1 METHGGCVTAGN
13 STSAFDEDEL
23 EVEGNGVFKNK
34 KKTKRIL
41 LH

>member
-23 EVEGNGVFKNK
+23 EVEGTGVFKKNNK
-34 KKTKRIL
+34 KFYMKN
-41 LH
+41 